1 MADEAVTLATT
12 QADGSAHGGEHGPE
26 LLGLSG
32 EGWVYVGLTIFI
44 LIAIFV
50 AKAPKIITD
59 SLDARIAE
67 TRRMLDEAR
76 AIRAEA
82 EALLKNAQAQSKASA
97 GDAAAIVENAEAEA
111 KILLADAK
119 KQAADLTARRA
130 KMAEDKIAAA
140 ERGAI
145 ADIRTKAA
153 TAAASVAAQVI
164 AQSHDVK
171 ADKSLIDA
179 AIAHLN

>member
-1 MADEAVTLATT
+1 MTKEIVTHATT
-12 QADGSAHGGEHGPE
+12 QADGSVHGSDHGPT

-50 AKAPKIITD
+50 AKAPKIIVA

-67 TRRMLDEAR
+67 TRRTLDEAR

-97 GDAAAIVENAEAEA
+97 GDAAAIVENAEVEA
-111 KILLADAK
+111 NLLLADAK
-119 KQAADLTARRA
+119 KQAAELTARRSR
-130 KMAEDKIAAA
+130 MAEDKIAAA
-140 ERGAI
+140 ERSAI
-145 ADIRTKAA
+145 AEVRAKAA
-153 TAAASVAAQVI
+153 SVAANVAAQVI
-164 AQSHDVK
+164 ARSHDMK
-171 ADKSLIDA
+171 ADKSLIDT
-179 AIAHLN
+179 AIARLN